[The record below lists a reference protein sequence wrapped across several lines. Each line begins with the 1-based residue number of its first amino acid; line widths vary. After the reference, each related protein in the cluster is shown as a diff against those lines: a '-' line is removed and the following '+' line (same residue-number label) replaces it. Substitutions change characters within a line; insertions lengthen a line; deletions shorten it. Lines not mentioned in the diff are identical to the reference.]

1 MPDVNALWMQQAAGG
16 ALIGALPWFGTFQ
29 KRQGWKM
36 RSAVAP
42 PLASFVRLGSPG
54 RHDPMRRPMPP
65 ACAGFA
71 ASRCQTERKEGG
83 QGEGGKEDGNFD
95 LPSFPRLDL
104 RFPGRPAV
112 RGRGKPGHLSLSFYY
127 GVSFVARAE
136 LLLRLRHGL
145 HRGHIVVSIS
155 RSSVWAKKEAP
166 CLLPQTRS
174 GVPSCLRGTLP
185 VSSTSESNRP
195 SVRRLPLLSL
205 RLHSRMGRGHAVG
218 HVPALQS
225 PSKQPLSKESHW
237 IDNSQ

>member
-1 MPDVNALWMQQAAGG
+1 
-16 ALIGALPWFGTFQ
+16 
-29 KRQGWKM
+29 M

-71 ASRCQTERKEGG
+71 ASRCQTERKEGRRTG
-83 QGEGGKEDGNFD
+83 T
-95 LPSFPRLDL
+95 LICPFPRLDL

-112 RGRGKPGHLSLSFYY
+112 SGRGKPGHLSLSFYY

-136 LLLRLRHGL
+136 LLLRLRHGH

-155 RSSVWAKKEAP
+155 RGSSSSSVWAKKEAP

-195 SVRRLPLLSL
+195 SVRCLPLLSL